1 MHVFVSLQKL
11 TPIDMGCLQKLQ
23 YHSCLTIA
31 LQFLLL
37 SHSSL
42 TMGLQFLLLSHS
54 CSTMG
59 LQFLLLS
66 HSYVTMALQ
75 FLLLSHSCVTMA
87 LQFLLLSNSVL
98 TMALIS
104 SVYNICNYKKL
115 YQLKFFLQF
124 FMLCA
129 KRPHS
134 ILPNNN
140 LKLGL
145 VSSGLV
151 TIWQH
156 KCKLQ
161 LVGSKLYLVAA
172 SCS

>member
-23 YHSCLTIA
+23 YNSCLTIA

-37 SHSSL
+37 SHSYV
-42 TMGLQFLLLSHS
+42 TMALQFLLLSHS
-54 CSTMG
+54 C
-59 LQFLLLS
+59 
-66 HSYVTMALQ
+66 VTMALQ

-115 YQLKFFLQF
+115 YQLKIFL
-124 FMLCA
+124 
-129 KRPHS
+129 
-134 ILPNNN
+134 
-140 LKLGL
+140 
-145 VSSGLV
+145 
-151 TIWQH
+151 
-156 KCKLQ
+156 
-161 LVGSKLYLVAA
+161 
-172 SCS
+172 

>member
-42 TMGLQFLLLSHS
+42 TMALQFLLLSHS

-115 YQLKFFLQF
+115 YQLKFFYSFSCYVLKGHIQY
-124 FMLCA
+124 C
-129 KRPHS
+129 P
-134 ILPNNN
+134 IITN
-140 LKLGL
+140 LKLSL

-151 TIWQH
+151 TIW
-156 KCKLQ
+156 
-161 LVGSKLYLVAA
+161 
-172 SCS
+172 